1 MTLRSRDWFLP
12 SFRRSIPISLQKINE
27 DNKIEQVDETYNK
40 RSCIKTLSL
49 STNLGFQ
56 VLLSFG
62 MILIWFSDPKS
73 L

>member
-40 RSCIKTLSL
+40 RSCIKTSSL
-49 STNLGFQ
+49 STNLGF
-56 VLLSFG
+56 
-62 MILIWFSDPKS
+62 
-73 L
+73 